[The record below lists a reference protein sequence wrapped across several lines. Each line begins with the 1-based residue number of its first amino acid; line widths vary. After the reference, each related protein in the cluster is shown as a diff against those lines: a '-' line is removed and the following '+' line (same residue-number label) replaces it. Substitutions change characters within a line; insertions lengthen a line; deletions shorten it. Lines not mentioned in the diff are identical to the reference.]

1 MNKLATMLLVTI
13 LLAVFPAQAFAA
25 KVVVDAGHGGSD
37 PGAIGVNQLREK
49 DVNLDIA
56 MKLKQQLVERGYQV
70 ALTRSGDSY
79 LSLSSRVEMTN
90 QANADLFVSIHA
102 NSHSSSS
109 ARGSLVLYY
118 DNAYPQA
125 DYPASPEMAT
135 LTPKSKKL
143 ATSVLDGVVR
153 SAGTANLGIVPSA
166 VYVVR
171 SGTIPSVLVE
181 TAFLSNAQD
190 AAMLSQQSVRQNMA
204 IGIANGIAAYLPAV
218 FSDIRPDYWA
228 FDSIARL
235 KEKDIIHG
243 DNGKFAPERSITRA
257 EFTAMMSQVVNL
269 SKATQNG
276 DASNASSNSDTTFPD
291 LPQSHWAYGALQ
303 QAIRLGIM
311 HGYPDGTIQ
320 PDSAISRA
328 EIAVMLDRA
337 VQIANG
343 TPSSEGNAGAGTESD
358 TSGNA
363 GAASEPEASGSDA
376 TSDAKSNANEATSGP
391 VTTAAASPQQE
402 DNSAYEAIFGDVPEQ
417 FWAAA
422 SVYKWNKLGIIKGT
436 EANVFEPNRSAKRA
450 ETAVMLDR
458 YMQQAGK

>member
-1 MNKLATMLLVTI
+1 MNKIATMLLVTF

-56 MKLKQQLVERGYQV
+56 MKLKQQLVERGYEV
-70 ALTRSGDSY
+70 TLTRSGDSY
-79 LSLSSRVEMTN
+79 LSLSSRVDFTN
-90 QANADLFVSIHA
+90 EANADLFVSIHA
-102 NSHSSSS
+102 NSHTSSS

-125 DYPASPEMAT
+125 DYPASPEMAA

-143 ATSVLDGVVR
+143 ATSVLNGVVK
-153 SAGTANLGIVPSA
+153 SAGTINLGIVPSA

-171 SGTIPSVLVE
+171 SGKIPSILVE

-204 IGIANGIAAYLPAV
+204 VGIANGIAAYLPAV

-235 KEKDIIHG
+235 KEMDIVHG

-257 EFTAMMSQVVNL
+257 EFAAMMTRVVPL
-269 SKATQNG
+269 PQTTQDAN
-276 DASNASSNSDTTFPD
+276 ASNATSEGKGNFPD
-291 LPQSHWAYGALQ
+291 LSQAHWAYGALQ
-303 QAIRLGIM
+303 QAIRLGVM
-311 HGYPDGTIQ
+311 QGYPDGTIH

-337 VQIANG
+337 VRIANG
-343 TPSSEGNAGAGTESD
+343 TSSGEESPDEGTASD
-358 TSGNA
+358 NNDNA
-363 GAASEPEASGSDA
+363 GAAKEQEASDNGASSDA
-376 TSDAKSNANEATSGP
+376 EGKANEASPGP
-391 VTTAAASPQQE
+391 VKTAAASPQQE
-402 DNSAYEAIFGDVPEQ
+402 TGSAYEAIFDDVPEQ

-458 YMQQAGK
+458 YIQQAGQ